1 MTKPS
6 LSTNDYSPWPHRWAV
21 VLCCATF
28 PLIWVGGLVTTY
40 DAGMAVPDWPSTYG
54 YNLFLYPWTTWVFG
68 PFDLLVEHGHRLLGA
83 LAGMLTIG
91 LLGSAILSERRKW
104 VIYLCVF
111 ALVAVIAQ
119 GVLGGMRVLLDK
131 RQLAMIHGCTGPLF
145 FALACSL
152 AVITSRAWREAKAIC
167 AADRSML
174 AASLA
179 TFVLAY
185 VQIIFGALL
194 RHVSV
199 DAGPQWFRMAVLFHV
214 LTAIVLTA
222 YILTFAWRTLGKY
235 RGTGWITHP
244 TSLLALL
251 IGVQLALGVATW
263 VVKYAWPAQLGVFNF
278 AARYTITANSLTQSL
293 VVTAHVAT
301 GSLILATA
309 AVLTVRVARIMNWKG
324 VALPFDLRAK
334 GLAL

>member
-1 MTKPS
+1 MTKPQ

-54 YNLFLYPWTTWVFG
+54 YNLFLYPWTTWLFG

-91 LLGSAILSERRKW
+91 LLVAAGLAERRKW
-104 VIYLCVF
+104 VVYLCGF
-111 ALVAVIAQ
+111 ALVAVIGQ
-119 GVLGGMRVLLDK
+119 GVLGGLRVLLDQ
-131 RQLAMIHGCTGPLF
+131 RQLAMIHGCTGPAF
-145 FALACSL
+145 FALACSI
-152 AVITSRAWREAKAIC
+152 AVVTSRTWREAKALPSVE
-167 AADRSML
+167 RST
-174 AASLA
+174 LA
-179 TFVLAY
+179 TAILTVFLAY
-185 VQIIFGALL
+185 VQLVFGALL
-194 RHVSV
+194 RHPSV
-199 DAGPQWFRMAVLFHV
+199 DAGPHWFRLAVLFHV
-214 LTAIVLTA
+214 FTALILA
-222 YILTFAWRTLGKY
+222 AHILTFAWRTLGKH
-235 RGTGWITHP
+235 RGVSWIIHP

-251 IGVQLALGVATW
+251 ISLQLTLGMATW
-263 VVKYAWPAQLGVFNF
+263 VVKYAWPAQLTVFNF
-278 AARYTITANSLTQSL
+278 AAGYTVTANSLTQSL

-309 AVLTVRVARIMNWKG
+309 AVLAVRVARITAWKG
-324 VALPFDLRAK
+324 AAVPFDMRAK